1 MMTMR
6 AFVKSVVCSG
16 VAMGVT
22 AAAFGALAAN
32 GGSASQQESARK
44 PGPTLQ
50 IAQPSVLPGNA
61 TEAMTFECGKKFRVT
76 LRLISV
82 PNQILKGTATLVG
95 SSAAPVSYE
104 VPAGGNGV
112 TQTIEIPTDE
122 TIDCS
127 AAFPA
132 RVVRLQSG
140 STTRDVKIAP
150 SSLALKRN
158 ETLPPGLTSHAV
170 RGLTGT
176 IVCGSGGQALVN
188 VYQAPGGANATA
200 SLAIKYLGTQATTSL
215 PLQAGLTKTWNVNF
229 MEKNFDCSVPVK
241 VEFTMSTGTPYS
253 QYNPFV
259 AVTYVTK

>member
-1 MMTMR
+1 MTTMR
-6 AFVKSVVCSG
+6 AFVKAAVCSG

-22 AAAFGALAAN
+22 AATFGALAAN
-32 GGSASQQESARK
+32 GGAATQQDSARK
-44 PGPTLQ
+44 PGGSTQ
-50 IAQPSVLPGNA
+50 IAPAAVVPLNA
-61 TEAMTFECGKKFRVT
+61 TEAMTFECGQKFRVK

-95 SSAAPVSYE
+95 PSAAPVSYE

-127 AAFPA
+127 AAFPE
-132 RVVRLQSG
+132 RTVRLQSG
-140 STTRDVKIAP
+140 TKTRDVKIAP
-150 SSLALKRN
+150 SSLALKRI
-158 ETLPPGLTSHAV
+158 ETLPPGLTGYAV

-200 SLAIKYLGTQATTSL
+200 ALAIKYLGTQATTSL
-215 PLQAGLTKTWNVNF
+215 PLQAGATKTWNVNF

-241 VEFTMSTGTPYS
+241 VEFTMSNGTPYS
-253 QYNPFV
+253 SFNPFI